1 MSVAETAPGRLES
14 SITAQDRDR
23 VRPSIPPQTPALAAQ
38 RQEAIRRVI
47 EWETNMLIGMR
58 ANSTTAA
65 TLEALMQA
73 DLGRIPQA

>member
-14 SITAQDRDR
+14 NVTDQDRDR
-23 VRPSIPPQTPALAAQ
+23 DRSFTSPRPSTPTAQ
-38 RQEAIRRVI
+38 QQEAIRRVM

-58 ANSTTAA
+58 TNSTTTG

-73 DLGRIPQA
+73 DVGRIP